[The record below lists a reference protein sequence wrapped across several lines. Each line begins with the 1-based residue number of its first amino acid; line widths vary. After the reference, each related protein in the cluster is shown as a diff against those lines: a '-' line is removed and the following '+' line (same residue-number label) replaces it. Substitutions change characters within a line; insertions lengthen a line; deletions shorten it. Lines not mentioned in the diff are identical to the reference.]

1 MALTESRADARRRAT
16 GDAAEKGA
24 TMPALRSNLPPT
36 SALAIARR
44 AHYRALG
51 IPPEDWEKPKVAIV
65 NTSSELAACF
75 SHLDEIAAVL
85 KTELRAA
92 GMLPFEIRTSAP
104 SDFITSAGR
113 AGRYILPSRD
123 LIIDDIEVAVEGAK
137 LDAMICLSSCD
148 KTTPAHLMAAAR
160 LDIPTVIV
168 PCGYQHSG
176 LAEGRDADIEEIFLR
191 ASKASV
197 TGEPTG
203 ELEELA
209 MDAVLGPGVC
219 AGLATANSMHI
230 LAEALG
236 MAVPGSAP
244 VRALS
249 DKMWADVR
257 GAAVL
262 LADLVERDVR
272 PRAIL
277 TPGAVA
283 NGVRAMLAIGGSMNT
298 IKHLQAIAV
307 EAGLD
312 VDVWELFR
320 TLGRETPLL
329 CSVRPNGPRITEE
342 FEDAGGGAT
351 ILREL
356 LPLLD
361 GDAMTI
367 SGRTVAEN
375 AADARPADGDVIR
388 PLADPFG
395 TDPAI
400 TVLKGTLAPGG
411 AVAKRPVP
419 DPGPRVF
426 RGPARVFGTREEA
439 IADISSGRLREGDVA
454 VIRGIGVTGA
464 PGLGLTSAFIFALHA
479 RGLAQSV
486 ALVTDGQFSGLVNQ
500 GMTVGEVSPEA
511 ASPGSPLG
519 RVRDD
524 DLIEIDL
531 TRGAVD
537 LLVDDA
543 ELAAR
548 PDWEAPA
555 DRDSGGGYLE
565 QYERLVQPLSCG
577 AVLCGRPCSAA
588 DPADGA
594 AGSANPDAASPDPA
608 LAIPAREGAA

>member
-1 MALTESRADARRRAT
+1 
-16 GDAAEKGA
+16 
-24 TMPALRSNLPPT
+24 MPELRSNLPPT
-36 SALAIARR
+36 SALSIARR
-44 AHYRALG
+44 AHYTALG
-51 IPPEDWEKPKVAIV
+51 IPREHWDRPKVAIV
-65 NTSSELAACF
+65 NTSSDLAACF
-75 SHLDEIAAVL
+75 SHLDQIAAVL

-92 GMLPFEIRTSAP
+92 GLLPFEIRTTAP
-104 SDFITSAGR
+104 SDFVTSAGR

-123 LIIDDIEVAVEGAK
+123 LIVDDIEAAVEGAK

-160 LDIPTVIV
+160 LDLPTIVV

-176 LAEGRDADIEEIFLR
+176 LAEGREADIEEIFLQ
-191 ASKASV
+191 ASKAAV
-197 TGEPTG
+197 TGEPTDR
-203 ELEELA
+203 LEELA
-209 MDAVLGPGVC
+209 EDAILGPGVC

-236 MAVPGSAP
+236 FAMPGSAP

-257 GAAVL
+257 AAAQA

-272 PRAIL
+272 PRQLL
-277 TPGAVA
+277 TPGAVR

-298 IKHLQAIAV
+298 IKHLQAVVV
-307 EAGLD
+307 EAGMDL
-312 VDVWELFR
+312 DVWELFR

-356 LPLLD
+356 LPLLSPD
-361 GDAMTI
+361 ELTVAGT
-367 SGRTVAEN
+367 TVAEN
-375 AADARPADGDVIR
+375 AAAARPGDGDVIR
-388 PLADPFG
+388 SLDDPFG
-395 TDPAI
+395 PGPAI
-400 TVLKGTLAPGG
+400 SVLKGTLAPGG

-419 DPGPRVF
+419 DPGPYVF
-426 RGPARVFGTREEA
+426 EGPARVFGTREEA
-439 IADISSGRLREGDVA
+439 IAGIQSGRLREGDVA

-479 RGLAQSV
+479 RGLARSV

-500 GMTVGEVSPEA
+500 GFTVGEVSPEA
-511 ASPGSPLG
+511 AAPGAPLG

-524 DLIEIDL
+524 DRIRIDIAAG
-531 TRGAVD
+531 TVD
-537 LLVDDA
+537 LLVDPA

-548 PDWEAPA
+548 PDYEPPT
-555 DRDSGGGYLE
+555 DRDTGGGYLD
-565 QYERLVQPLSCG
+565 QYEALVQPLSCG
-577 AVLCGRPCSAA
+577 SVLCARPCSP
-588 DPADGA
+588 DSRLTKEPA
-594 AGSANPDAASPDPA
+594 
-608 LAIPAREGAA
+608 

>member
-1 MALTESRADARRRAT
+1 
-16 GDAAEKGA
+16 
-24 TMPALRSNLPPT
+24 MPELRSNLPPT
-36 SALAIARR
+36 SALSIARR
-44 AHYRALG
+44 AHYTALG
-51 IPPEDWEKPKVAIV
+51 IPKADWTKPKVAIV

-85 KTELRAA
+85 KDELRAA
-92 GMLPFEIRTSAP
+92 GLLPFEIRTTAP
-104 SDFITSAGR
+104 SDFVTSAGR

-123 LIIDDIEVAVEGAK
+123 LIVDDIEAAVEGAK

-148 KTTPAHLMAAAR
+148 KTTPAHLMAAGR

-176 LAEGRDADIEEIFLR
+176 LAAGREADIEEIFLL
-191 ASKASV
+191 ASKAAV
-197 TGEPTG
+197 TGEPTD

-209 MDAVLGPGVC
+209 EDAILGPGVC

-230 LAEALG
+230 LAEAIG
-236 MAVPGSAP
+236 MALPGAAP

-249 DKMWADVR
+249 DRMWDNVR
-257 GAAVL
+257 RSAVA
-262 LADLVERDVR
+262 LAELIEADVR
-272 PRAIL
+272 PRQIITA
-277 TPGAVA
+277 GSVRNA
-283 NGVRAMLAIGGSMNT
+283 VRAMLAIGGSINT

-307 EAGLD
+307 EAGVD
-312 VDVWELFR
+312 IDVWEAFR
-320 TLGRETPLL
+320 ALGRETPLL
-329 CSVRPNGPRITEE
+329 CSVRPNGPRLTEE

-361 GDAMTI
+361 GDRLTV

-375 AADARPADGDVIR
+375 AALARPADGDVIR
-388 PLADPFG
+388 GIHDPFG

-419 DPGPRVF
+419 DPGPRRF
-426 RGPARVFGTREEA
+426 TGPARVFANREEA
-439 IADISSGRLREGDVA
+439 IGGISDGRLRAGDVA

-464 PGLGLTSAFIFALHA
+464 PGMGLTSAFIFALHA
-479 RGLAQSV
+479 RGLAQEV

-511 ASPGSPLG
+511 AAPGSLLG
-519 RVRDD
+519 LVRDD
-524 DLIEIDL
+524 DLIDIDL
-531 TRGAVD
+531 ERGVVD
-537 LLVDDA
+537 LMVDAD

-548 PDWEAPA
+548 PPYEPPA
-555 DRDSGGGYLE
+555 ERDSGGGYLD
-565 QYERLVQPLSCG
+565 QYEQLVQPLSCG
-577 AVLCGRPCSAA
+577 AVLCQHLCAAPERTSPESRASAPGRPVHAME
-588 DPADGA
+588 
-594 AGSANPDAASPDPA
+594 NP
-608 LAIPAREGAA
+608 R

>member
-1 MALTESRADARRRAT
+1 MSE
-16 GDAAEKGA
+16 
-24 TMPALRSNLPPT
+24 LRSNLPRT
-36 SALAIARR
+36 SALSIARQ
-44 AHYRALG
+44 AHYTALG
-51 IPPEDWEKPKVAIV
+51 IPREEWDRPKVAIV

-75 SHLDEIAAVL
+75 SHLDEVAARL
-85 KTELRAA
+85 KPELRAA
-92 GMLPFEIRTSAP
+92 GLLPFEIRTTAP
-104 SDFITSAGR
+104 SDFVTSAGR

-123 LIIDDIEVAVEGAK
+123 LIVDDIEAAVEGAK

-148 KTTPAHLMAAAR
+148 KTTPAHLMAAGR
-160 LDIPTVIV
+160 LNIPTIVI

-176 LAEGRDADIEEIFLR
+176 LAEGREADIEEIFLQ
-191 ASKASV
+191 ASKAAV

-203 ELEELA
+203 HLEDQA
-209 MDAVLGPGVC
+209 QDAILGPGVC

-230 LAEALG
+230 LAEAIGL
-236 MAVPGSAP
+236 AVPGAAP

-249 DKMWADVR
+249 DRMWSTVSRSATAL
-257 GAAVL
+257 AAL
-262 LADLVERDVR
+262 IERDIR
-272 PRAIL
+272 PRDIL
-277 TPGAVA
+277 TPGAIA
-283 NGVRAMLAIGGSMNT
+283 NGVRAMLAIGGSINT
-298 IKHLQAIAV
+298 IKHLQAIAI

-329 CSVRPNGPRITEE
+329 CSVRPNGPRLTEE

-361 GDAMTI
+361 GTALTVTAA
-367 SGRTVAEN
+367 TVAEN
-375 AADARPADGDVIR
+375 AAEAAPADGDVIR
-388 PLADPFG
+388 DIDHAFG

-400 TVLKGTLAPGG
+400 SVLKGSLAPGG

-419 DPGPRVF
+419 DPGPYEF
-426 RGPARVFGTREEA
+426 TGPARVFGNREEA
-439 IADISSGRLREGDVA
+439 IAGISNGRLREGDVA

-479 RGLAQSV
+479 RGLAHSV

-511 ASPGSPLG
+511 AAPGAPLG

-524 DLIEIDL
+524 DPIRIDL
-531 TRGAVD
+531 RRGTVD
-537 LLVDDA
+537 LLVHEA
-543 ELAAR
+543 ELASR
-548 PDWEAPA
+548 PDFAPPA

-577 AVLCGRPCSAA
+577 AVLCGTPCDRAA
-588 DPADGA
+588 TTTAPRQ
-594 AGSANPDAASPDPA
+594 P
-608 LAIPAREGAA
+608 EGTTV